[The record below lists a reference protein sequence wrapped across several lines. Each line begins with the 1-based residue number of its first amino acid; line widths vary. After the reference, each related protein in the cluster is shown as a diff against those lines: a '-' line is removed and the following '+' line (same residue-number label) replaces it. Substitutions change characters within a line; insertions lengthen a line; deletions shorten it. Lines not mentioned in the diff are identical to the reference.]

1 MKSFPQRQLQEFA
14 EIKHGF
20 AFRSEFFSNSGKY
33 VLLTPGNFREEGGFR
48 WLGEKQK
55 YYVGDIP
62 NNYILNKCDLLIA
75 MTEQAPGLLGSAVL
89 IPEDDRYLHN
99 QRLGLLQI
107 NKTGISKH
115 FLYHVFNSPIIR
127 KPIAAT
133 SAGTK
138 VKHTSP
144 TKIER
149 LYIPVPPVEQQ
160 TAIADLLSTWD
171 AAIEKTEKLI
181 AAKEKRFSWLR
192 ATLVKPDREPSRWK
206 KTQLGEVADIIRK
219 TALESVAGKTLLTVK
234 LHCLGIEANNRIK
247 PKITK
252 RGRPYYVR
260 NAGEFIIGRQNFHN
274 GGFGIVPDDLDGYIA
289 SNAIT
294 SLSLDCN
301 KLHPDFLF
309 FYLSRPNYYK
319 RVGHIMDGTGQKELS
334 NKQILKLNLLLPDI
348 STQRKI
354 SDILNTEKNEINLLK
369 DLADAYRK
377 QKRGLMQ
384 KLLTGQWR
392 VNVAMEENHD

>member
-62 NNYILNKCDLLIA
+62 NNYVLNKGDLLIA
-75 MTEQAPGLLGSAVL
+75 MTEQAPGLLGSAIL

-107 NKTGISKH
+107 NKRGISKH
-115 FLYHVFNSPIIR
+115 FLYHVFNSPIVR

-133 SAGTK
+133 AAGTK

-144 TKIER
+144 IKIVR
-149 LYIPVPPVEQQ
+149 LSIPVPPIEQQ
-160 TAIADLLSTWD
+160 IAIANLLSTWD
-171 AAIEKTEKLI
+171 AAIEKTEELI
-181 AAKEKRFSWLR
+181 AAKEKRFLWLQNDLMDYTK
-192 ATLVKPDREPSRWK
+192 AIEDWK
-206 KTQLGEVADIIRK
+206 KLHLGDVAEIIK
-219 TALESVAGKTLLTVK
+219 KAPVESVEGRSLLTVK
-234 LHCLGIEANNRIK
+234 LHCLGIEANTRIK
-247 PKITK
+247 PKLTK
-252 RGRPYYVR
+252 RGRPYYIR
-260 NAGEFIIGRQNFHN
+260 NTGEFIIGRQNFHN
-274 GGFGIVPDDLDGYIA
+274 GGFGIVPEELDGYIA

-294 SLSLDCN
+294 SLTVDKERLD
-301 KLHPDFLF
+301 PDFLF
-309 FYLSRPNYYK
+309 FYFSRPNYYK

-334 NKQILKLNLLLPDI
+334 DKQILKLTLSLPDI
-348 STQRKI
+348 TVQKRI
-354 SDILNTEKNEINLLK
+354 ADTLNHVRVEIFLLK
-369 DLADAYRK
+369 NIANAYQK

-384 KLLTGQWR
+384 KMLIGQWR
-392 VNVAMEENHD
+392 VKS